1 MYRKRKGF
9 TLSEV
14 IVYLGITSLI
24 LAIPTSFK
32 IVKDRGYELK
42 VEGEISK
49 IHDFLIEAKQLSK
62 KDNLSG
68 KIVFDIA
75 ENKLIYQ
82 NKVRSTSL
90 KLNEVKISNNLKN
103 VIEITQMGM
112 LNRSGTITIT
122 DKNKKRREITITTGL
137 KKINVKWF

>member
-1 MYRKRKGF
+1 MYRKRRGF

-82 NKVRSTSL
+82 NKVRSNSL

-137 KKINVKWF
+137 KKINVK

>member
-75 ENKLIYQ
+75 ENKIRYQ

-137 KKINVKWF
+137 KKINVK

>member
-1 MYRKRKGF
+1 MYRKRRGF

-75 ENKLIYQ
+75 ENKLRYQ

-137 KKINVKWF
+137 KKINVK

>member
-1 MYRKRKGF
+1 MYRKRRGF

-137 KKINVKWF
+137 KKINVK

>member
-24 LAIPTSFK
+24 LAISTSFK

-75 ENKLIYQ
+75 ENKLRYQ

-137 KKINVKWF
+137 KKINVK

>member
-1 MYRKRKGF
+1 MYRKRRGF

-75 ENKLIYQ
+75 ENKLRYQ

-103 VIEITQMGM
+103 VI
-112 LNRSGTITIT
+112 
-122 DKNKKRREITITTGL
+122 
-137 KKINVKWF
+137 

>member
-75 ENKLIYQ
+75 ENKLRYQ

-137 KKINVKWF
+137 KKINVK

>member
-1 MYRKRKGF
+1 MYRKRRGF

-68 KIVFDIA
+68 KIIFDIA
-75 ENKLIYQ
+75 ENKLRYQ

-137 KKINVKWF
+137 KKINVK

>member
-75 ENKLIYQ
+75 ENKLRYQ
-82 NKVRSTSL
+82 NKVRSTFL

-137 KKINVKWF
+137 KKINVK

>member
-1 MYRKRKGF
+1 MYRKRRGF

-75 ENKLIYQ
+75 ENKLRYQ
-82 NKVRSTSL
+82 NKVRTTSL

-137 KKINVKWF
+137 KKINVK

>member
-1 MYRKRKGF
+1 MYRKRRGF
-9 TLSEV
+9 TISEV

-75 ENKLIYQ
+75 ENKLRYQ

-90 KLNEVKISNNLKN
+90 KLNEVKISNNVKN

-137 KKINVKWF
+137 KKINVK

>member
-1 MYRKRKGF
+1 MYRKRRGF

-75 ENKLIYQ
+75 ENKLRYQ
-82 NKVRSTSL
+82 NKVTSTSL

-137 KKINVKWF
+137 KKINVK

>member
-1 MYRKRKGF
+1 MYRKRRGF

-62 KDNLSG
+62 KYNLSG
-68 KIVFDIA
+68 KIIFDIA
-75 ENKLIYQ
+75 ENKLRYQ

-137 KKINVKWF
+137 KKINVK

>member
-14 IVYLGITSLI
+14 IIYLAITSLI

-32 IVKDRGYELK
+32 FVKDRGYELK

-75 ENKLIYQ
+75 ENKLRYQ

-137 KKINVKWF
+137 KKINVK

>member
-14 IVYLGITSLI
+14 IIYLAITSLI
-24 LAIPTSFK
+24 LAIPTSFM
-32 IVKDRGYELK
+32 IIKDRGYELK

-137 KKINVKWF
+137 KKINVR

>member
-1 MYRKRKGF
+1 MYRKRRGF

-122 DKNKKRREITITTGL
+122 DKNKTRREITITTGL
-137 KKINVKWF
+137 KKINVK

>member
-32 IVKDRGYELK
+32 IVKDWGYELK

-75 ENKLIYQ
+75 ENKLRYQ

>member
-75 ENKLIYQ
+75 ENKLRYQ

-122 DKNKKRREITITTGL
+122 DKNKKIREITITTGL
-137 KKINVKWF
+137 KKINVK

>member
-32 IVKDRGYELK
+32 FVKDRGYELK

-75 ENKLIYQ
+75 ENKLRYQ

-137 KKINVKWF
+137 KKINVK

>member
-1 MYRKRKGF
+1 MYRKRRGF

-75 ENKLIYQ
+75 ENKLRYQ
-82 NKVRSTSL
+82 NTVRSTSL

-137 KKINVKWF
+137 KKINVK

>member
-75 ENKLIYQ
+75 ENKLRYQ
-82 NKVRSTSL
+82 NKVRSTFL

-137 KKINVKWF
+137 KKINIK

>member
-1 MYRKRKGF
+1 MYRKRRGF

-75 ENKLIYQ
+75 ENKLRYQ
-82 NKVRSTSL
+82 NKVRSTFL

>member
-122 DKNKKRREITITTGL
+122 DKNKKIREITITTGL

>member
-137 KKINVKWF
+137 KKINIK

>member
-75 ENKLIYQ
+75 ENKLRYQ

-137 KKINVKWF
+137 KKINIK

>member
-1 MYRKRKGF
+1 MYRKRRGF

-49 IHDFLIEAKQLSK
+49 VHDFLIEAKQLSK

-75 ENKLIYQ
+75 ENKLRYQ
-82 NKVRSTSL
+82 NKIRSTSL

-137 KKINVKWF
+137 KKINVK

>member
-9 TLSEV
+9 TISEV
-14 IVYLGITSLI
+14 IIYLAITSLI
-24 LAIPTSFK
+24 LAIPTSFM
-32 IVKDRGYELK
+32 IIKDRGYELK

-75 ENKLIYQ
+75 ENKLRYQ

-137 KKINVKWF
+137 KKINVK

>member
-14 IVYLGITSLI
+14 IVYLGITSFI

-32 IVKDRGYELK
+32 IVKDRSYELK

-75 ENKLIYQ
+75 ENKLRYQ

-137 KKINVKWF
+137 KKINVK

>member
-1 MYRKRKGF
+1 MYRKRRGF

-32 IVKDRGYELK
+32 ILKDRGYELK

-137 KKINVKWF
+137 KKINVK

>member
-75 ENKLIYQ
+75 ENKLRYQ
-82 NKVRSTSL
+82 NKVRATSL

-137 KKINVKWF
+137 KKINVK

>member
-82 NKVRSTSL
+82 NKVKSTSL

-137 KKINVKWF
+137 KKINVK

>member
-1 MYRKRKGF
+1 MYRKRRGF

-75 ENKLIYQ
+75 ENKLRYQ

>member
-1 MYRKRKGF
+1 MYRKRRGF

-82 NKVRSTSL
+82 NKVKSTSL

-137 KKINVKWF
+137 KKINVK

>member
-1 MYRKRKGF
+1 MYRKRRGF

>member
-75 ENKLIYQ
+75 ENKLRYQ

>member
-14 IVYLGITSLI
+14 IVYLGIISLI

-137 KKINVKWF
+137 KKINVK

>member
-9 TLSEV
+9 TISEV

-75 ENKLIYQ
+75 ENKLRYQ

-137 KKINVKWF
+137 KKINVK

>member
-68 KIVFDIA
+68 KIIFDIA
-75 ENKLIYQ
+75 ENKLRYQ

-137 KKINVKWF
+137 KKINVK